1 MLGLTVLVE
10 KPAHD
15 SDLAGESDRTPIR
28 PFPYSQA
35 IPCVA
40 LTEPGAQQGG
50 GAATGFTRIWEYQG
64 MIECAWPKAVHV
76 NYYWRVRFGRV
87 EFVRATSRVL

>member
-1 MLGLTVLVE
+1 LRPLSRVSVLGLTVLVE

-40 LTEPGAQQGG
+40 LTEPGAQ
-50 GAATGFTRIWEYQG
+50 
-64 MIECAWPKAVHV
+64 
-76 NYYWRVRFGRV
+76 
-87 EFVRATSRVL
+87 